1 MSSVALLIR
10 PSLRRELTRAVIRVR
25 DHGPGVPDSML
36 RNIFVP
42 FRRVENSADG
52 CGLGLAIA

>member
-1 MSSVALLIR
+1 
-10 PSLRRELTRAVIRVR
+10 
-25 DHGPGVPDSML
+25 ML